1 MDSLAIVSGG
11 SGWLGRRLI
20 TALWNGLAN
29 VPAFSAP
36 FHRSVRCLV
45 HEEQDSEIIT
55 HAHPE
60 AIQFAG
66 DLRHADTLAP
76 LFANAEGATVFH
88 CAGLIHPGRVKDF
101 YDVNVDGTQAMLNA
115 AAQAGVKRFVHVS
128 SNSPIGCNPNSQ
140 HRFDEESAYNPYM
153 NYGRSKK
160 EAEDL
165 VNAAHTAGQI
175 ECVIIRPP
183 WFYGPGQPPRQT
195 EFFKMI
201 KAGRM
206 PVVGGGENRRSMA
219 YVDNIVQ
226 GLLLCERTDAAAGRT
241 YWIADERAYTM
252 NEIITTVADV
262 LEQDFGINVSRGQ
275 VNLPGIVSECALL
288 ADKLIQGLG
297 QYHQK
302 IHVLSEMN
310 RNIACD
316 ISRAQKELGYEP
328 KVALREG
335 MRNSIQAL
343 LDDGA
348 SI

>member
-1 MDSLAIVSGG
+1 MDSLAIVTGG

-20 TALWNGLAN
+20 AALRNGLPD
-29 VPAFSAP
+29 VPALSEP
-36 FHRSVRCLV
+36 SERSVRCLV
-45 HEEQDSEIIT
+45 LGEHDSEIIA
-55 HAHPE
+55 HANSE
-60 AIQFAG
+60 AILFGG
-66 DLRHADTLAP
+66 DLRNADSLAP
-76 LFANAEGATVFH
+76 LLANAEGATVFH
-88 CAGLIHPGRVKDF
+88 CAGLIHPRRVKDF
-101 YDVNVDGTQAMLNA
+101 YDVNVGGTQAMLEA
-115 AAQAGVKRFVHVS
+115 ATRAGAKRFVHVS
-128 SNSPIGCNPNSQ
+128 SNSPIGCNPHPH
-140 HRFDEESAYNPYM
+140 HRFDEESPYNPYM

-160 EAEDL
+160 EAEDR
-165 VNAAHTAGQI
+165 VNAAHADGQI

-252 NEIITTVADV
+252 NEIVTTVGDV
-262 LEQDFGINVSRGQ
+262 LEQDFGMNVSRGQ
-275 VNLPGIVSECALL
+275 INLPGVMSECALL
-288 ADKLIQGLG
+288 ADKVIQGLG

-310 RNIACD
+310 RNISCG
-316 ISRAQKELGYEP
+316 IVRAQKELGYDP

-335 MRNSIQAL
+335 MRRSIEAL